1 MRKESGKRSS
11 DSGDPRELRDRAAS
25 IRWAA
30 ESMQS
35 ETRVRELQEF
45 VRAETAPYKYPR
57 RVWFVPELPKT
68 TSGKIARADLRAGL
82 R

>member
-30 ESMQS
+30 ESMHS

-45 VRAETAPYKYPR
+45 ADELEAEANRLEAANHR
-57 RVWFVPELPKT
+57 RNRRT
-68 TSGKIARADLRAGL
+68 G
-82 R
+82 

>member
-45 VRAETAPYKYPR
+45 ADELEAEANRLEAANHR
-57 RVWFVPELPKT
+57 RSRRT
-68 TSGKIARADLRAGL
+68 G
-82 R
+82 

>member
-1 MRKESGKRSS
+1 MLKESGKRSS

-45 VRAETAPYKYPR
+45 ADELEAEANRLEAANHR
-57 RVWFVPELPKT
+57 RSRRT
-68 TSGKIARADLRAGL
+68 G
-82 R
+82 

>member
-45 VRAETAPYKYPR
+45 ADELEAEANRLEAANHR
-57 RVWFVPELPKT
+57 RNRRT
-68 TSGKIARADLRAGL
+68 G
-82 R
+82 